1 MYRSANQAG
10 ALDTGALLQHCH
22 QSPGSF
28 KVPKRVLL
36 QREALQLPLARCK
49 NSCACNAMA
58 RREK

>member
-1 MYRSANQAG
+1 V
-10 ALDTGALLQHCH
+10 LDTDALLQHCH
-22 QSPGSF
+22 QSSGSF

-36 QREALQLPLARCK
+36 QREALPLPLARCK